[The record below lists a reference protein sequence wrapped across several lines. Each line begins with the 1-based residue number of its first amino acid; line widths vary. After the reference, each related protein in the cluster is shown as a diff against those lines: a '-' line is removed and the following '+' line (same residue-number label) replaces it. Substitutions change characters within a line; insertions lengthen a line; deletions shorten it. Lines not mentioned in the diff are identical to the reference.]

1 MHSSMP
7 TLPKLLHAASLR
19 IGWRSLLAALI
30 AIVSVAALAPTTE
43 TPSVGI
49 GDKIDHLLAFVS
61 LAVAAALSWPATRRH
76 AAGAGVAL
84 LAYGALIEILQT
96 QVPGRSGELLDLAS
110 DAAGIVLGLA
120 LAHGLR
126 SRWPTPNA

>member
-1 MHSSMP
+1 MP
-7 TLPKLLHAASLR
+7 TLTQLLHAASLR
-19 IGWRSLLAALI
+19 RGWRSLLAALI
-30 AIVSVAALAPTTE
+30 AIVSAAALAPTTE
-43 TPSVGI
+43 TPSVGM

-84 LAYGALIEILQT
+84 LAYGAFIELLQT
-96 QVPGRSGELLDLAS
+96 QVPGRSGDLLDLAS
-110 DAAGIVLGLA
+110 DAAGIVLGLT